1 MKIFKI
7 IATLVGCVIAP
18 VVSVFLS
25 YSLDVMLTTQ
35 KLKLFDFNTC
45 LEGLKINQKQQQ
57 LFMIF
62 TALLIGLIIFVVFV
76 VMNNKYKADTI
87 TVTPKIKIPVP
98 AGEGQNGSARFMNDS
113 EKHSVFATYKLKQSS
128 DLCRVLNRNGED
140 YYNAVS
146 KKGKYLPFIPIPLDK
161 INKNEFPAKGY
172 GLFCHQWTS
181 E

>member
-1 MKIFKI
+1 MKKLFKI

-35 KLKLFDFNTC
+35 ELKLFDFNTC
-45 LEGLKINQKQQQ
+45 LEGLKVNQKQQQ

-113 EKHSVFATYKLKQSS
+113 EKHSVFATCKLKLFQKKVNICRSS
-128 DLCRVLNRNGED
+128 RYRLIRLTKMSFLPKADLL
-140 YYNAVS
+140 
-146 KKGKYLPFIPIPLDK
+146 
-161 INKNEFPAKGY
+161 
-172 GLFCHQWTS
+172 S

>member
-35 KLKLFDFNTC
+35 ELKLFDFNTC
-45 LEGLKINQKQQQ
+45 LEGLKVNQKQQQ

-76 VMNNKYKADTI
+76 AMSNKYKADTI

-113 EKHSVFATYKLKQSS
+113 EKHSVFATYNLKQSS

-146 KKGKYLPFIPIPLDK
+146 KKVNICRLFRYRLIRLTKMSFLPKADL
-161 INKNEFPAKGY
+161 
-172 GLFCHQWTS
+172 LS

>member
-45 LEGLKINQKQQQ
+45 LEGLKVNQKQQQ

-113 EKHSVFATYKLKQSS
+113 EKHSVFATYKLKHSS

-146 KKGKYLPFIPIPLDK
+146 KKVNICPLFRYRLIRLTKMSFLPKADLLL
-161 INKNEFPAKGY
+161 E
-172 GLFCHQWTS
+172 
-181 E
+181 